1 MLSIKL
7 FEVNPFQE
15 NCYIVSDSTGE
26 AVAIDCGAFF
36 EEERTAVVKYIR
48 DNRLK
53 LKHLIATHAHIDHNF
68 GNNTIFEEFAVGP
81 EVSVQDSTLMGQL
94 SLQAKAL
101 CQVALNYEMPSV
113 SSYFSE
119 SDVIR
124 FGTHSLSILA
134 TPGHTPGS
142 VFFYC
147 EEELVAFSGD
157 TLFQGSI
164 GRTDLWLGSY
174 DSIISSLRRIKGM
187 LPPETRILPGHGP
200 QTTMRQELE
209 GNPFLR

>member
-1 MLSIKL
+1 MIKL
-7 FEVNPFQE
+7 GNKAFEYGHYPDGTLNIKLDGFDPDYFTVRSDN
-15 NCYIVSDSTGE
+15 IVHWYYD
-26 AVAIDCGAFF
+26 
-36 EEERTAVVKYIR
+36 
-48 DNRLK
+48 
-53 LKHLIATHAHIDHNF
+53 
-68 GNNTIFEEFAVGP
+68 
-81 EVSVQDSTLMGQL
+81 
-94 SLQAKAL
+94 
-101 CQVALNYEMPSV
+101 
-113 SSYFSE
+113 
-119 SDVIR
+119 
-124 FGTHSLSILA
+124 
-134 TPGHTPGS
+134 
-142 VFFYC
+142 C